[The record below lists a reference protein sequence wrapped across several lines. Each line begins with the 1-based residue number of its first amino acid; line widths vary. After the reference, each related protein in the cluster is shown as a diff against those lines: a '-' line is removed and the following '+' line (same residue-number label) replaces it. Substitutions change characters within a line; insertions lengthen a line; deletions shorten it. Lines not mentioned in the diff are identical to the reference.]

1 MKLPLKKE
9 GFMDKLEK
17 LINTIMKE
25 AEADGEPVTR
35 EEAEEMA
42 KMELASKENRR
53 YEKAETAKERKPR
66 ERKTDETKLKIL
78 TAIKEVLERIGGFAI
93 TLKTETELNFNFNNE
108 SYTIKLIKHRKN
120 KIAGV
125 SPNGMAPNF

>member
-1 MKLPLKKE
+1 MELPLKKR
-9 GFMDKLEK
+9 GVMDKLEK

-25 AEADGEPVTR
+25 AEADGEPVTK

-78 TAIKEVLERIGGFAI
+78 TSVKEVLEKIGGSII

-108 SYTIKLIKHRKN
+108 SYTIKLIKHRK
-120 KIAGV
+120 K
-125 SPNGMAPNF
+125 